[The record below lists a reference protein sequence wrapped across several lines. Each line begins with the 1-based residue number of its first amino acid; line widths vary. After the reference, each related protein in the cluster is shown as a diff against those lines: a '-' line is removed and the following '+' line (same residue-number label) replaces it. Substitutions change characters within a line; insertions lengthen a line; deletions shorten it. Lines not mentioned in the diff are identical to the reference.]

1 MKIEILAKCQF
12 TQNEDTIDAGS
23 IKNAKLITHHLGH
36 DEYKVRVTT
45 NKGFHIFEGMNCWY
59 HFSVAFAGYY
69 KQNQEMIP
77 TI

>member
-12 TQNEDTIDAGS
+12 TQKEEIIDAGS
-23 IKNAKLITHHLGH
+23 IANAKVITNHIGH

-59 HFSVAFAGYY
+59 YFSVAFAGYY
-69 KQNQEMIP
+69 KQNNEIIQAI
-77 TI
+77 